1 MYYRI
6 AALKK
11 DDNQREVTIRANS
24 REEVK
29 EQMERIKAF
38 LFPGED
44 TTNYFYQMAEFRE
57 LVNNTIH
64 MSFFRVFVC
73 RPVKPDKKTVFQV
86 KNNRVSIPNLQ
97 VCYEHS
103 ICVATQKL
111 IEAKSES
118 QPI

>member
-73 RPVKPDKKTVFQV
+73 RPVKSDKKKIQW
-86 KNNRVSIPNLQ
+86 KNR
-97 VCYEHS
+97 HGM
-103 ICVATQKL
+103 KM
-111 IEAKSES
+111 
-118 QPI
+118 